1 MVLIVCLDEKHGML
15 FNRRRQSQ
23 DAVVQEDILALS
35 AGKTLWMNGYS
46 AKQFPTDAPVT
57 VAEDCLA
64 QAGAGEFCFIENLDA
79 LPYAEQVEQVIVY
92 QWNRRYPADFYFT
105 LPLDAPEWVLQ
116 QTAEFAGKSHEK
128 ITKEVYYHECTQ

>member
-15 FNRRRQSQ
+15 FNHRRQSQ
-23 DAVVQEDILALS
+23 DAVVREDILALS

-46 AKQFPTDAPVT
+46 AKQFPTDAPIT
-57 VAEDCLA
+57 VAEDCLT

-79 LPYAEQVEQVIVY
+79 LPYAGQVEQVIVY

-116 QTAEFAGKSHEK
+116 QITEFAGKSHEK
-128 ITKEVYYHECTQ
+128 ITKEVYHHECTQ